1 MAAESFGKRVV
12 YRDPVNGQFVTKQL
26 YEKIVRWDEDQAII
40 LRERER
46 RADQRQYEYDRQAER
61 ERQER
66 EELSDFLEQFDESDV
81 PYLIDTWVTELSSM
95 ISSQLDSLIGSKL
108 NDKLSIFNKFGD
120 KKAFLKLN
128 EEMAKGARNAVIQSY
143 EKSDIGDGPS
153 YRWNDTGVNK
163 RYSKGAMEKAFKD
176 PGFITYDSQYIQFG
190 VRAVLDK
197 HAKQWY
203 RLNFG
208 ASPATTPKSRFKV
221 NFGDL
226 DTTGLDLS
234 SFGPSRPF
242 KIPQRGR
249 GFWSSKG
256 FASTL
261 GQSIPSTGREKG
273 VAFYPLLI
281 DTKKDRQG
289 VSNLMGQKI
298 SIGPKAR
305 ESLQNRKIK
314 PGSRTGMNS
323 IRKPFVSSAPTKG
336 IKGTR
341 FLEAGTNYINKNY
354 PKALN
359 RLIKSWID

>member
-1 MAAESFGKRVV
+1 MAVESFGKRVV

-66 EELSDFLEQFDESDV
+66 EELSDFLDEFDESDV
-81 PYLIDTWVTELSSM
+81 PYLIDTWITELSSM

-143 EKSDIGDGPS
+143 EQSTIGDGPS

-163 RYSKGAMEKAFKD
+163 RYSKGAMERAFKD

-190 VRAVLDK
+190 VRAVLDR

-226 DTTGLDLS
+226 DTSGLDLS

-249 GFWSSKG
+249 GIWASKA

-261 GQSIPSTGREKG
+261 GQSLPSAGRAEG

-281 DTKKDRQG
+281 DSQKD
-289 VSNLMGQKI
+289 SGQKI
-298 SIGPKAR
+298 SIGPKAA
-305 ESLQNRKIK
+305 ESLKNRKITS
-314 PGSRTGMNS
+314 GSRTGISS

-359 RLIKSWID
+359 LLIKSWID